1 MASEGAMDSAW
12 PARIGAIVFVAV
24 AITAAAIEAAR
35 QDTPVAPPMVP
46 ASPMLAAADPLR
58 QDKRRCQLMGQ
69 AAAGDEAC
77 LRVWAQSR
85 DRFLGAGIA
94 PARSADQGR

>member
-1 MASEGAMDSAW
+1 MESAW

-46 ASPMLAAADPLR
+46 ASPLVAAADPLR
-58 QDKRRCQLMGQ
+58 QEQRRCQLMGQ
-69 AAAGDEAC
+69 AAAADEAC
-77 LRVWAQSR
+77 LRVWAETR

-94 PARSADQGR
+94 PARSASDGR